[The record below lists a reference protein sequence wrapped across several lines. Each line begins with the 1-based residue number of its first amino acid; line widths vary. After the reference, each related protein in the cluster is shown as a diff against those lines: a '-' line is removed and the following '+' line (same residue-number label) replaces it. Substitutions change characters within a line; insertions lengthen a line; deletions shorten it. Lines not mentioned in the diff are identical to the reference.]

1 MCSVSTK
8 EVGMSS
14 SLSSAGYLYSLKHLY
29 PKLKSFICIKKII
42 DKYVWGL
49 SQLSSGMNEEMP
61 GFDSKMTIIM
71 TGLGALRYA
80 MELVHMEIHSS
91 PDKSPLL

>member
-1 MCSVSTK
+1 MIGIVLPGYHLHFAYDFM
-8 EVGMSS
+8 EIMSINE
-14 SLSSAGYLYSLKHLY
+14 GQN
-29 PKLKSFICIKKII
+29 PKLKSFIYIKKII